1 MRRVAQKMEKDN
13 EELVRRLR
21 EFGDINKKVIDYEN
35 KISHV
40 SQELMVKNENLTKAD
55 AFIKE
60 LTQKLQNA
68 EKNIS
73 QSQSSVQQFEMEV
86 KTVISQYEQNLQVS
100 SHENT

>member
-1 MRRVAQKMEKDN
+1 M
-13 EELVRRLR
+13 
-21 EFGDINKKVIDYEN
+21 IDYEN

-55 AFIKE
+55 VFIKE

>member
-1 MRRVAQKMEKDN
+1 
-13 EELVRRLR
+13 
-21 EFGDINKKVIDYEN
+21 VIDYEN